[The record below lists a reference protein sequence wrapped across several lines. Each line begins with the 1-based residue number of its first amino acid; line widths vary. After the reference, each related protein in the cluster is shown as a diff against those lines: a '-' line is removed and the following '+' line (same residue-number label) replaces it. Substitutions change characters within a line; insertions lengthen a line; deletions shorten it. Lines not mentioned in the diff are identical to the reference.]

1 MYRVGLSCVMLTLA
15 IAAAHVV
22 AADAGPAEA
31 SETGFSELVRPFLE
45 VHCADCHGGREPEGG
60 LSFERYAESARIQ
73 TDYEVWDKVLRVLQE
88 GAMPPADAPQPTDAA
103 RQTAIAGIQA
113 ELASF
118 DCSAELHPGRVTVRR
133 LNRAEYNNTIRDLIG
148 IDFRPADDFP
158 SDDVG
163 EGFDNIGDV
172 LSLPPLLMEKYLAAA
187 ESVVERVL
195 ADEQARRR
203 IVIQQVPEDRPDTRV
218 AVFMDNI
225 REFATR
231 AFRRPVADDELQQL
245 LAVARFAADQGSED
259 DEILAAT
266 LAAVL
271 VSPRFLFRIERD
283 PDPDDAD
290 GIRNL
295 DDYELASRLS
305 YFLWSS
311 MPDQQLFDLAADG
324 KLHEPETLRAQAVR
338 MLDDPRSRALIDN
351 FVGQWLQLRDLAQL
365 HPDPEL
371 FPDFDDELRAAMRRE
386 TELMFDS
393 VMREDRSVL
402 DLLAAD
408 DTFVNERL
416 ARHYG
421 MTGVTG
427 EEFQRVD
434 LPEQRRGILTHA
446 GILLLT
452 SNPTRTSPV
461 KRGKWILDNI
471 LGEPP
476 PPPPAGVEE
485 LEESAQALGTLRE
498 RMEEHRR
505 SESCAICHRRM
516 DPLGFGLENFDAVG
530 AWREFDGRSKIDP
543 SGTLPGDV
551 RFRGPKELI
560 EVLVEQKQ
568 DEFVRCVTKKLLT
581 YALGRGLSSQDRCA
595 VDRIGQQ
602 LADADFRFRALV
614 GAIVTSDPFV
624 LREAKKD

>member
-1 MYRVGLSCVMLTLA
+1 
-15 IAAAHVV
+15 
-22 AADAGPAEA
+22 
-31 SETGFSELVRPFLE
+31 
-45 VHCADCHGGREPEGG
+45 
-60 LSFERYAESARIQ
+60 
-73 TDYEVWDKVLRVLQE
+73 
-88 GAMPPADAPQPTDAA
+88 
-103 RQTAIAGIQA
+103 
-113 ELASF
+113 
-118 DCSAELHPGRVTVRR
+118 
-133 LNRAEYNNTIRDLIG
+133 
-148 IDFRPADDFP
+148 
-158 SDDVG
+158 
-163 EGFDNIGDV
+163 
-172 LSLPPLLMEKYLAAA
+172 
-187 ESVVERVL
+187 
-195 ADEQARRR
+195 
-203 IVIQQVPEDRPDTRV
+203 
-218 AVFMDNI
+218 
-225 REFATR
+225 
-231 AFRRPVADDELQQL
+231 
-245 LAVARFAADQGSED
+245 
-259 DEILAAT
+259 
-266 LAAVL
+266 
-271 VSPRFLFRIERD
+271 
-283 PDPDDAD
+283 
-290 GIRNL
+290 
-295 DDYELASRLS
+295 
-305 YFLWSS
+305 
-311 MPDQQLFDLAADG
+311 
-324 KLHEPETLRAQAVR
+324 
-338 MLDDPRSRALIDN
+338 
-351 FVGQWLQLRDLAQL
+351 
-365 HPDPEL
+365 
-371 FPDFDDELRAAMRRE
+371 RE